1 MFVKLIKIKKNI
13 SCLPN
18 SVWRRLSSP
27 VSQTVYAGDDHLL
40 YPKQCTQETIISC
53 PQTVYAG
60 DVNILNRLFV
70 YTVKNL
76 FHFIYILEW
85 SFSLLSRV
93 CLLISHLSKSMVH
106 SPSLNW
112 KEILN
117 CRCNL
122 ENFQL
127 INNFCLS
134 SIISQG
140 KFKKSPWLSG

>member
-1 MFVKLIKIKKNI
+1 MDCCVSVLKLLMLVRNNYKRIKN
-13 SCLPN
+13 
-18 SVWRRLSSP
+18 VWNL
-27 VSQTVYAGDDHLL
+27 VIV
-40 YPKQCTQETIISC
+40 
-53 PQTVYAG
+53 
-60 DVNILNRLFV
+60 LNRSISAYRGQLQQLFQFLSCFTISGEIN

>member
-1 MFVKLIKIKKNI
+1 MWWGLCKGVFYQSLLHDFFMSSYDIKLAF
-13 SCLPN
+13 S
-18 SVWRRLSSP
+18 LSFF
-27 VSQTVYAGDDHLL
+27 ALFIFGARFNLL
-40 YPKQCTQETIISC
+40 
-53 PQTVYAG
+53 
-60 DVNILNRLFV
+60 

-76 FHFIYILEW
+76 FDFIYILEW
-85 SFSLLSRV
+85 SFLLLSRV

-134 SIISQG
+134 SIISQV